1 MTTPR
6 YWSRAV
12 IELADRDST
21 LRRLIEQ
28 GRETRLQRRGDPFT
42 ALARAIVG
50 QQIST
55 RAAQSIW
62 ARVNGCVASFA
73 PDVVAAADHVT
84 LCGAGL
90 SKQKARYLQDL
101 ASHFATGALDPAR
114 WLRMDDES
122 IVEDLTRVKGIG
134 RWTAEMFL
142 IFHLQRPDVLPA
154 GDLGLQKAMSLHY
167 NRGRPLTE
175 KKLRR
180 LALPWAPWRTVATW
194 YLWRS
199 LDLRATS

>member
-6 YWSRAV
+6 YWSQAV
-12 IELADRDST
+12 VELADRDDT
-21 LRRLIEQ
+21 LGHLIARARDTRFRR
-28 GRETRLQRRGDPFT
+28 RSDAFS

-55 RAAQSIW
+55 KAAHSIW
-62 ARVNGCVASFA
+62 TRLTGCVASFA
-73 PDVVAAADHVT
+73 PDAIAAADEAT
-84 LCGAGL
+84 LYSAGL
-90 SKQKARYLQDL
+90 SKQKARYVQDL
-101 ASHFATGALDPAR
+101 ANHFATGSLDPAR
-114 WLRMDDES
+114 WRHMGDES
-122 IVEDLTRVKGIG
+122 VVEDLRRVKGIG

-154 GDLGLQKAMSLHY
+154 GDLGLQKAMSVHY

-180 LALPWAPWRTVATW
+180 LAEPWAPWRTVATW

-199 LDLRATS
+199 LDP

>member
-6 YWSRAV
+6 YWGHAV
-12 IELADRDST
+12 IELTDRDAT
-21 LRRLIEQ
+21 LAHLIRQ
-28 GRETRLQRRGDPFT
+28 ARATRLQRRRDAFS

-55 RAAQSIW
+55 QAARSVW
-62 ARVNGCVASFA
+62 TRLSDCVPSFA
-73 PDVVAAADHVT
+73 PDTIAAADQLV

-101 ASHFATGALDPAR
+101 ASHFATGSPAPGR
-114 WLRMDDES
+114 WRRMDDES
-122 IVEDLTRVKGIG
+122 VIADLMRVNGIG

-142 IFHLQRPDVLPA
+142 IFHLQRPDVLPV
-154 GDLGLQKAMSLHY
+154 GDLGLQKAMSAHY

-175 KKLRR
+175 TKLRR
-180 LALPWAPWRTVATW
+180 LAEPWAPWRTVATW

-199 LDLRATS
+199 LDP

>member
-12 IELADRDST
+12 TELADRDGT
-21 LRRLIEQ
+21 LRELIER
-28 GRETRLQRRGDPFT
+28 GRETRFRRRGDPFN

-55 RAAQSIW
+55 RAAQTVW
-62 ARVNGCVASFA
+62 TRLNACVASFA
-73 PDVVAAADHVT
+73 PEAVVAADHVT
-84 LCGAGL
+84 LCSAGL

-101 ASHFATGALDPAR
+101 ASHFATGSLDPAR
-114 WLRMDDES
+114 WRRMDDES

-134 RWTAEMFL
+134 RWTADMFL
-142 IFHLQRPDVLPA
+142 IFHLQRPDVLPV

-167 NRGRPLTE
+167 NRGRPLIE

-180 LALPWAPWRTVATW
+180 LAEPWAPWRTVATW

-199 LDLRATS
+199 LDP

>member
-1 MTTPR
+1 MPTPR

-21 LRRLIEQ
+21 LRQLIERR
-28 GRETRLQRRGDPFT
+28 RETRLRQRGDPFS

-55 RAAQSIW
+55 RAAQSVW
-62 ARVNGCVASFA
+62 TRLNDCVANFA
-73 PDVVAAADHVT
+73 PEAVAAADHGT
-84 LCGAGL
+84 LCSAGL
-90 SKQKARYLQDL
+90 SGQKARYLQDL
-101 ASHFATGALDPAR
+101 ASHFATGALDPGR
-114 WLRMDDES
+114 WRRMDDES
-122 IVEDLTRVKGIG
+122 IVGELTQVKGIG

-142 IFHLQRPDVLPA
+142 IFHLLRPDVLPA

-180 LALPWAPWRTVATW
+180 LAEPWAPWRTVATW

-199 LDLRATS
+199 LDA